1 MALVNRKTLK
11 NSLPND
17 YWKEVNQ
24 KAQNLITE
32 ILKEKLPFA
41 NSNPNLNLEL
51 DADYRNLLP
60 GYQEQ
65 YKENLPETDLV
76 SHEIAYEYL
85 LIVVKSLIGS
95 LKNFVCHQPE
105 YMEEIV

>member
-1 MALVNRKTLK
+1 MALVNRKSTK

-51 DADYRNLLP
+51 DADYRNLCVMWL
-60 GYQEQ
+60 YVL
-65 YKENLPETDLV
+65 NIN
-76 SHEIAYEYL
+76 SMIYL
-85 LIVVKSLIGS
+85 D
-95 LKNFVCHQPE
+95 
-105 YMEEIV
+105 